1 MNKFVSQSTIDTFFD
16 GKHADPFSVLGMH
29 ETSNGIEVRVLLPD
43 AEKVFVL
50 SKETKMYFVNYRG

>member
-16 GKHADPFSVLGMH
+16 GKHAGSFSVLGMQ
-29 ETSNGIEVRVLLPD
+29 TSNGIEVKGIITD

-50 SKETKMYFVNYRG
+50 SKETKNVLVVIGR